1 MRSVAR
7 TQDVAN
13 PTILTCA
20 VTGNITTLEQ
30 TPYLPVTPE
39 QIANAG
45 LEAIRAG
52 AAIIHIHVRH
62 DDGRPSME
70 LKHYREVVE
79 RLRAAEE
86 DVVINLTTGPG
97 QRFIPSEDNPSVAA
111 PGTTLIRPEPRV
123 THIEALRPELCSL
136 DFNTMYSGTS
146 VVINTPTNL
155 SIMAERIQ
163 AAGVRPEIEAFDSGD
178 IQLLNDMVRQGRL
191 EAPVFCQIVLGI
203 RYGAIATPET
213 LAYLRNLLPA
223 GSNWG
228 GCGVGRFEFPM
239 LAQAWLL
246 GGHVRVGLE
255 DNIFLEKGVLAKS
268 NTELVEKAVR
278 LVRDLGGTMATP
290 GEARE
295 ILGLKKQAP
304 RPE

>member
-1 MRSVAR
+1 MAE
-7 TQDVAN
+7 
-13 PTILTCA
+13 PTIITCA

-30 TPYLPVTPE
+30 TPHLPITPE

-45 LEAIRAG
+45 LEAVRAG
-52 AAIIHIHVRH
+52 AAIIHVHVRH
-62 DDGRPSME
+62 PDGRPSME
-70 LKHYREVVE
+70 LKHYREVVD
-79 RLRAAEE
+79 RLRAADE

-97 QRFIPSEDNPSVAA
+97 QRFIPSLADPSVAA
-111 PGTTLIRPEPRV
+111 PGTTLMRPEPRV
-123 THIEALRPELCSL
+123 AHIEALRPELCSL
-136 DFNTMYSGTS
+136 DFNTMYSGAS

-178 IQLLNDMVRQGRL
+178 IQLLNDMVRQGKL

-203 RYGAIATPET
+203 RYGAIATSET
-213 LAYLRNLLPA
+213 LAYLKSLLPA

-228 GCGVGRFEFPM
+228 GCGVGRWEFPM

-255 DNIFLEKGVLAKS
+255 DNIFLEKGVLAQS
-268 NTELVEKAVR
+268 NAQLVDKASR
-278 LVRDLGGTMATP
+278 IVRDLGGTIATA

-304 RPE
+304 LPE